1 MKPPLWPAL
10 ALAMETWRKT
20 EVEGMKTAIYTRVST
35 VKGQTTENQTPQLEA
50 FCQARG
56 WEMVARYDESETASG
71 ARERKQFARMMEDA
85 RRGKFQVLVFW
96 ALDRFSR
103 EGVLETL
110 TDLRRLD
117 DAKVRYVSLTEQWL
131 DSMGMFRDA
140 IIGIMAAV
148 AKIERQ
154 RLSER
159 VKAGLERAKREGR
172 RLGRKPAEVD
182 EDSLRKAMA
191 ADWSY
196 WQMSRAFGVSRTTLY
211 RRILKLDKEKPHEN
225 VSQK

>member
-1 MKPPLWPAL
+1 MKA
-10 ALAMETWRKT
+10 
-20 EVEGMKTAIYTRVST
+20 AIYTRVST
-35 VKGQTTENQTPQLEA
+35 RDKGQTTENQAPQLEA

-56 WEMVARYDESETASG
+56 WGIVARYDESETASG
-71 ARERKQFARMMEDA
+71 ARERKQFAQMMEDA

-131 DSMGMFRDA
+131 DSMGVFRDA

-154 RLSER
+154 RISDR
-159 VKAGLERAKREGR
+159 VRAGLERAKREGR
-172 RLGRKPAEVD
+172 RLGRKLAEID
-182 EDSLRKAMA
+182 EDALQKALA
-191 ADWSY
+191 ANWSY

-211 RRILKLDKEKPHEN
+211 RRIRELDKGEVHDN
-225 VSQK
+225 RL